1 MDIDVDG
8 DDDDDGDDDEDDA
21 SSSKDPFRR
30 QSDALCKFP
39 SGSLPEVRSR
49 KFLVSLYVESPI
61 RLHGVEIF
69 DEVKPPTP
77 DMGIDTG
84 GSYPYGCSLKS
95 LGFAFSMAFLPGA

>member
-8 DDDDDGDDDEDDA
+8 DDDDDEDDA

-39 SGSLPEVRSR
+39 SRSLPEVRSC
-49 KFLVSLYVESPI
+49 KFQVSLYVGSPI
-61 RLHGVEIF
+61 RLHGVEVF

-77 DMGIDTG
+77 DMGIDMG
-84 GSYPYGCSLKS
+84 GSCPYGCSLKS
-95 LGFAFSMAFLPGA
+95 LVFSFSMAFLPGA